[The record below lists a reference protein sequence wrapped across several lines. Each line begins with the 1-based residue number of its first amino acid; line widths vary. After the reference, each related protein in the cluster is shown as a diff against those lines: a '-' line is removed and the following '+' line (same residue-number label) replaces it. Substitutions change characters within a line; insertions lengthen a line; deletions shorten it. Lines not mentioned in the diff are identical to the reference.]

1 MVFYNLAALPQ
12 EVEFISPLCET
23 EQAFVAA
30 LINKMC
36 GLYRQVIKSDGAS
49 PLSLSLSLSHLSI
62 FLYACVCVY
71 VSIFSFIYIYIK

>member
-1 MVFYNLAALPQ
+1 MVFYNLADLPQ

-36 GLYRQVIKSDGAS
+36 GLY
-49 PLSLSLSLSHLSI
+49 
-62 FLYACVCVY
+62 C
-71 VSIFSFIYIYIK
+71 